1 MKFNSKL
8 WMLAVALATVG
19 CSDDIENGPNNGNG
33 NGTDGPTT
41 YMKVAINSEITTRA
55 DGGETTGVEEVGEEN
70 EYNVKDV
77 TVVLFDN
84 EGTADA
90 SDLTK
95 FTASSTIRAV
105 GWATVTAQGTSAMEN
120 HSWQATVEVPVSDK
134 SATPITG
141 KELGVIAVTN
151 LGGSEETPNA
161 LYSAVDG
168 GTITTGKQLADY
180 LQKVYQTSSTQFVMS
195 THTLEH
201 AGLESTITLQA
212 TVSEDNVPT
221 TNVFVE
227 RLAAKIRITPQ
238 EDVTNFLYTVGEAA
252 SPIAHVALTDVAIVN
267 QLSSGSYLLKRV
279 TENNP
284 EALSSD
290 MTVTYLGDEAWL
302 NKGATAN
309 YVLDPWTVDKTPT
322 NVENLPATLTYINRY
337 AKPSTETSG
346 MMPIEDAWDSYS
358 NSGEAAPIKLTNAT
372 LNDNNNKS
380 LRLAYTMENTTS
392 AANSLKGYSTGA
404 LFKATYYPAKWSA
417 WNSTSSKVEETEVT
431 WDADIT
437 ASTTGKS
444 FYEYGGDIYANK
456 ESVFA
461 KCVNDANENYTYA
474 NFTGEGWSNLTVST
488 FTSYLAN
495 VNDPFGY
502 IDYLTKEVEDQ
513 EGETKIS
520 EIADIKTFEQFITT
534 DGTYGDANYYENGVC
549 YYPYWIRHGDNGDLN
564 DMGIMEF
571 AIVRNNIYDL
581 QITGINGLGLSGTT
595 VPDPEDP
602 DEDNTMRM
610 QVVLYVRNWVVRT
623 NSSILY

>member
-1 MKFNSKL
+1 
-8 WMLAVALATVG
+8 MLAVAMATVG

-33 NGTDGPTT
+33 NGIDGPTT

-55 DGGETTGVEEVGEEN
+55 DGGETTGVEEEGEEN
-70 EYNVKDV
+70 EYNVHDV
-77 TVVLFDN
+77 TIVLFDN
-84 EGTADA
+84 DGTESA
-90 SDLTK
+90 SDLTT
-95 FTASSTIRAV
+95 FTASSNIRAV
-105 GWATVTAQGTSAMEN
+105 GWATVTEQGTSAMEN
-120 HSWQATVEVPVSDK
+120 HSWQATVEVPVTDK
-134 SATPITG
+134 SQTSITG

-151 LGGSEETPNA
+151 LGGSEESPNA

-180 LQKVYQTSSTQFVMS
+180 LQTVYQTSSTQFVMS

-201 AGLESTITLQA
+201 AGLESTIILQEA
-212 TVSEDNVPT
+212 VSEDNVPT
-221 TNVFVE
+221 ANVFVE

-238 EDVTNFLYTVGEAA
+238 ENITNFLYTIGETS
-252 SPIAHVALTDVAIVN
+252 SPVAHVALTDVAIVN

-284 EALSSD
+284 DALADD
-290 MTVTYLGDEAWL
+290 MTVTYLGDENWIKNTESL
-302 NKGATAN
+302 TAN
-309 YVLDPWTVDKTPT
+309 YVLDPWTIDKTLENVSSLPT
-322 NVENLPATLTYINRY
+322 RLTYINRY

-417 WNSTSSKVEETEVT
+417 WSSTSSKVEETDVT
-431 WDADIT
+431 WDSDIT

-444 FYEYGGDIYANK
+444 FYEYNGDIYANK

-461 KCVNDANENYTYA
+461 KCINDANENYTYA
-474 NFTGEGWSNLTVST
+474 NFTGEGWNALTVST

-502 IDYLTKEVEDQ
+502 IDYLTTAVEDQ
-513 EGETKIS
+513 DDETKIS
-520 EIADIKTFEQFITT
+520 EITDIKTFEQFVTA

-549 YYPYWIRHGDNGDLN
+549 YYPYWIRHGDNDN
-564 DMGIMEF
+564 RNNMGIMEF

-595 VPDPEDP
+595 VPDPKDP
-602 DEDNTMRM
+602 DEDDNLRM

-623 NSSILY
+623 NSTILY